1 MLEGEGS
8 DTMRFT
14 RLEREKIT
22 DGFLSIQSAE
32 SSLRD
37 VDESK
42 VPELD
47 GIHDCLKAADRT
59 LRRIL
64 RYSPTRKK

>member
-1 MLEGEGS
+1 MLRSEED

-32 SSLRD
+32 SALRD

-42 VPELD
+42 VPGLD
-47 GIHDCLKAADRT
+47 GIHNCLKSADRT

-64 RYSPTRKK
+64 SYTPAVKK

>member
-1 MLEGEGS
+1 MLKSEGS
-8 DTMRFT
+8 DTMQFT

-22 DGFLSIQSAE
+22 DSFLNIQSAE

-37 VDESK
+37 FDESK
-42 VPELD
+42 IPELD
-47 GIHDCLKAADRT
+47 SIQNCLKSADKT

-64 RYSPTRKK
+64 RYSPAKK

>member
-1 MLEGEGS
+1 MLKSEGS

-37 VDESK
+37 VDESR
-42 VPELD
+42 VPGLD
-47 GIHDCLKAADRT
+47 GIHNCLKSADRT

-64 RYSPTRKK
+64 RFSPARKK